1 MSPDDDNPGSAFGD
15 VIVEDLDQDP
25 GPPPPPKK
33 AKKPRKQKG
42 SVPPSTNGGQ
52 PEEEQEDEDR
62 PKQADLLVAFVSV
75 TDLFTSPDGTTYA
88 DVYVDGHRETHPIR
102 SPSFRRWLTHRFVD
116 RYDTS
121 PGNDAVGVALSVFEA
136 LCQYGPKA
144 SVREVSL
151 RAARHNGNVYIDL
164 CDTQW
169 RIVEVTSQG
178 WKVITRSPV
187 RFRRTRGMV
196 PLPIP
201 TRGGDIKQLRK
212 FLNVATDDDFVLVIA
227 WLLAALAAYGP
238 FTVLVVQGEH
248 GAAKTFNAKLI
259 RMLVDPHA
267 VPTRRLPRDD
277 TALSVG
283 VYNSYTLSYDN
294 ISNLPQWAS
303 DALAA
308 IATGAGSSAR
318 ELYSNS
324 DEFVFPG
331 LRAIILTGIENVAT
345 RPDMADR
352 AIYLQLQRI
361 DDEHRLEEKKL
372 LADFDA
378 AHPAIF
384 GALLDAIAHGLANE
398 PQVVRQNLPRMADF
412 AVWGQACE
420 GALWE
425 LGTFINAF
433 RRNQGDMLNTII
445 EADAVAD
452 AVRAFMFRQVAGEW
466 SGTAG
471 ELLAILT
478 QQVGDRIAQS
488 KSWPMSARGM
498 SGRLRRVASPLRQSG
513 INVAFPDH
521 PGQRSAA
528 ARKLTIK
535 FTPPAAPP
543 NSSIEI

>member
-1 MSPDDDNPGSAFGD
+1 MSPDDDNPGSAFED
-15 VIVEDLDQDP
+15 VIVEDVEEDP
-25 GPPPPPKK
+25 GPTPPPK
-33 AKKPRKQKG
+33 KKPRKQKG
-42 SVPPSTNGGQ
+42 GSPPPTNSGQ
-52 PEEEQEDEDR
+52 QGSEEEEEDEDR
-62 PKQADLLVAFVSV
+62 PKQADLLVAFVSPEDV
-75 TDLFTSPDGTTYA
+75 FTSPDGTTYA
-88 DVYVDGHRETHPIR
+88 DVYVNGHRETHPIR

-116 RYDTS
+116 RYGTS
-121 PGNDAVGVALSVFEA
+121 PGNDAVSVALSVFDA

-151 RAARHNGNVYIDL
+151 RAARHSDNVYMDL
-164 CDTQW
+164 CDAQW
-169 RIVEVTSQG
+169 RVVEVTPQG

-187 RFRRTRGMV
+187 RFRRTRGML

-277 TALSVG
+277 TALSVS

-361 DDEHRLEEKKL
+361 EDEKRLEEKQL

-378 AHPAIF
+378 ARPAIF
-384 GALLDAIAHGLANE
+384 GALLDAIAHGLATE

-412 AVWGQACE
+412 AVWGTACE
-420 GALWE
+420 GAFWKT
-425 LGTFINAF
+425 GTFIGAF
-433 RRNQGDMLNTII
+433 RRNQGNMLNQII

-452 AVRAFMFRQVAGEW
+452 AVRDFMSRQLADEW

-471 ELLAILT
+471 DLLVILT

-488 KSWPMSARGM
+488 KGWPMSARGM
-498 SGRLRRVASPLRQSG
+498 SGRLRRVAPPLRQSG
-513 INVAFPDH
+513 IKIEFPDH